1 MMNVQHTDISEY
13 MAKKKNQTRVETRKD
28 EIRVTTRDL
37 KQMLNKYLV
46 HNLFRKWTEDF
57 MDKDT
62 GEVESIERNELILEA
77 GTYLGKEECSTINFY
92 MQEGSITEVEVSN
105 QKRMAFENDRD
116 ALVPYIAQVMLDK
129 KKKFLLKAQNI
140 DQAREIVKDYTE
152 LNFKGLYRITLLKE
166 FDYCTILVDKLSVA
180 PIDEIGKLAIEFSDL
195 YSEEQ
200 IKALMGEGEEDIPEP
215 KFYNIEARIILTGPK
230 EEDKEE
236 TNQTF
241 IVETYNAERAMLIIN
256 KYLNDKQDE
265 LEKAAK
271 EKGREFDRKIIHASI
286 EQSSIIPVNSYIPEE
301 FSIAYA
307 EK

>member
-1 MMNVQHTDISEY
+1 

-57 MDKDT
+57 MDQDT
-62 GEVESIERNELILEA
+62 GEVVSIERNELILEA

-92 MQEGSITEVEVSN
+92 IQEGSITEVEVSN

-152 LNFKGLYRITLLKE
+152 LNFKGPYRITLLKE
-166 FDYCTILVDKLSVA
+166 FDYFTILVDKLSVT

-236 TNQTF
+236 INQTF
-241 IVETYNAERAMLIIN
+241 VVETYNAERAMLIIN

>member
-1 MMNVQHTDISEY
+1 

-57 MDKDT
+57 MDQDT
-62 GEVESIERNELILEA
+62 GEVVSIERNELILEA

-166 FDYCTILVDKLSVA
+166 FDYCTILVDKLSVT

-241 IVETYNAERAMLIIN
+241 VVETYNAERAMLIIN

>member
-1 MMNVQHTDISEY
+1 

-46 HNLFRKWTEDF
+46 HNLFRKWTENF
-57 MDKDT
+57 MDQDT
-62 GEVESIERNELILEA
+62 GEVVSIEKNELILEA
-77 GTYLGKEECSTINFY
+77 GTYLGKEECSNINFY

-152 LNFKGLYRITLLKE
+152 LNFKGPCRITLLKE
-166 FDYCTILVDKLSVA
+166 FDYCTILVDKLSVT

-241 IVETYNAERAMLIIN
+241 VVETYNAERAMLIIN

>member
-1 MMNVQHTDISEY
+1 

-57 MDKDT
+57 MDQDT
-62 GEVESIERNELILEA
+62 GEVVSIERNELILEA

-152 LNFKGLYRITLLKE
+152 LNFKGPYRITLLKE
-166 FDYCTILVDKLSVA
+166 FYYRTILVDKLSVT
-180 PIDEIGKLAIEFSDL
+180 PIDEIGKLAIEFPDL

-230 EEDKEE
+230 EEDKEK

-241 IVETYNAERAMLIIN
+241 VVETYNAERAMLIIN

-265 LEKAAK
+265 LEKAVK
-271 EKGREFDRKIIHASI
+271 EKGWEFDRKIIHASI
-286 EQSSIIPVNSYIPEE
+286 EQSSIIPVNSCIPEE

>member
-1 MMNVQHTDISEY
+1 

-57 MDKDT
+57 RDQDT
-62 GEVESIERNELILEA
+62 GEVVSIERNELILEA

-166 FDYCTILVDKLSVA
+166 FDYCTILVDKLSVT

-241 IVETYNAERAMLIIN
+241 VVETYNAERAMLIIN

>member
-1 MMNVQHTDISEY
+1 

-46 HNLFRKWTEDF
+46 HNLFRKWTENF
-57 MDKDT
+57 MDQDT
-62 GEVESIERNELILEA
+62 GKVISIERNELILEA

-129 KKKFLLKAQNI
+129 KKKFLLKSQNI

-152 LNFKGLYRITLLKE
+152 LNIKGPYRITLLKE
-166 FDYCTILVDKLSVA
+166 FDYCTILVDKLSVT

-241 IVETYNAERAMLIIN
+241 VVETYNAERAMLIIN

>member
-1 MMNVQHTDISEY
+1 

-57 MDKDT
+57 MDQDT
-62 GEVESIERNELILEA
+62 GEVVSIERNELILEA

-166 FDYCTILVDKLSVA
+166 FDYCTILVDKLSVT

-241 IVETYNAERAMLIIN
+241 VVETYNADRAMLIIN

-286 EQSSIIPVNSYIPEE
+286 EQSSIISVNSYIPEE

>member
-1 MMNVQHTDISEY
+1 

-46 HNLFRKWTEDF
+46 HNLFRKWTENF
-57 MDKDT
+57 MDQDT
-62 GEVESIERNELILEA
+62 GEVVSLDRNELILEA

-116 ALVPYIAQVMLDK
+116 ALVPYISQVMLDK

-152 LNFKGLYRITLLKE
+152 LNFKGPSRITLLKE
-166 FDYCTILVDKLSVA
+166 FDYCTILVDKLSVT
-180 PIDEIGKLAIEFSDL
+180 PINEIGKLAIEFSDL

-241 IVETYNAERAMLIIN
+241 VVETYNAERAMLIIN

>member
-1 MMNVQHTDISEY
+1 

-57 MDKDT
+57 MDQDT
-62 GEVESIERNELILEA
+62 GEVVSIERNELILEA

-116 ALVPYIAQVMLDK
+116 ALVPYISQVMLDK

-166 FDYCTILVDKLSVA
+166 FDYCTILVDKLSVT

-241 IVETYNAERAMLIIN
+241 VVETYNAERAMLIIN

>member
-1 MMNVQHTDISEY
+1 

-57 MDKDT
+57 MDQDT
-62 GEVESIERNELILEA
+62 GEVVSIERNELILEA

-105 QKRMAFENDRD
+105 QKRMVFENDRD

-152 LNFKGLYRITLLKE
+152 LNFKGPYRIILLKE
-166 FDYCTILVDKLSVA
+166 FDYCTILVDKLSVT

-241 IVETYNAERAMLIIN
+241 VVETYNAERAMLIIN

>member
-1 MMNVQHTDISEY
+1 

-46 HNLFRKWTEDF
+46 HNLFRKWTENF
-57 MDKDT
+57 MDQDT
-62 GEVESIERNELILEA
+62 GEVVSIERNELILEA

-152 LNFKGLYRITLLKE
+152 LNFRGTYRITLLKE
-166 FDYCTILVDKLSVA
+166 FDYCTILVDKLSVT

-215 KFYNIEARIILTGPK
+215 KFYNIEARIILTEPK

-241 IVETYNAERAMLIIN
+241 VVETYNAERAMLIIN

>member
-1 MMNVQHTDISEY
+1 
-13 MAKKKNQTRVETRKD
+13 MAKKKNQNRVETRKD

-57 MDKDT
+57 WDQDT
-62 GEVESIERNELILEA
+62 GEVVSIERNELILEA

-166 FDYCTILVDKLSVA
+166 FDYCTILVDKLSVT

-215 KFYNIEARIILTGPK
+215 KFYNIEARIILTRPK

-241 IVETYNAERAMLIIN
+241 VVETYNAERAMLIIN

>member
-1 MMNVQHTDISEY
+1 
-13 MAKKKNQTRVETRKD
+13 
-28 EIRVTTRDL
+28 
-37 KQMLNKYLV
+37 MLNKYLV

-57 MDKDT
+57 RDQDT
-62 GEVESIERNELILEA
+62 GEVISIERNELILEA

-152 LNFKGLYRITLLKE
+152 LNFKGPYRITLLKE
-166 FDYCTILVDKLSVA
+166 FDYCTILVDKLSVT
-180 PIDEIGKLAIEFSDL
+180 PIDEIGNLAIEFSDL

-241 IVETYNAERAMLIIN
+241 VVETYNAERAMLIIN

>member
-1 MMNVQHTDISEY
+1 

-46 HNLFRKWTEDF
+46 HSLFRKWTEDF
-57 MDKDT
+57 RDQDT
-62 GEVESIERNELILEA
+62 GEVVSIERNELILEA

-166 FDYCTILVDKLSVA
+166 FDYCTILVDKLSVT

-241 IVETYNAERAMLIIN
+241 VVETYNTERAMLIIN

>member
-1 MMNVQHTDISEY
+1 
-13 MAKKKNQTRVETRKD
+13 
-28 EIRVTTRDL
+28 
-37 KQMLNKYLV
+37 
-46 HNLFRKWTEDF
+46 
-57 MDKDT
+57 
-62 GEVESIERNELILEA
+62 
-77 GTYLGKEECSTINFY
+77 
-92 MQEGSITEVEVSN
+92 
-105 QKRMAFENDRD
+105 
-116 ALVPYIAQVMLDK
+116 
-129 KKKFLLKAQNI
+129 
-140 DQAREIVKDYTE
+140 
-152 LNFKGLYRITLLKE
+152 
-166 FDYCTILVDKLSVA
+166 
-180 PIDEIGKLAIEFSDL
+180 
-195 YSEEQ
+195 
-200 IKALMGEGEEDIPEP
+200 MGEGEEDIPEP

-241 IVETYNAERAMLIIN
+241 VVETYNAERAMLIIN

>member
-1 MMNVQHTDISEY
+1 
-13 MAKKKNQTRVETRKD
+13 MAKKKNQIRVETRKD

-46 HNLFRKWTEDF
+46 HSLFRKWTEDF
-57 MDKDT
+57 RDQDT
-62 GEVESIERNELILEA
+62 GEVVSIERNELILEA

-116 ALVPYIAQVMLDK
+116 ALVLYIAQVMLDK

-152 LNFKGLYRITLLKE
+152 LNFKGPYRITLLKE
-166 FDYCTILVDKLSVA
+166 FDYCTILVDKLSVT

-195 YSEEQ
+195 YSEEL

-215 KFYNIEARIILTGPK
+215 KFYNIKARIILTGPK

-241 IVETYNAERAMLIIN
+241 VVETYNAERAMLIIN

>member
-1 MMNVQHTDISEY
+1 

-46 HNLFRKWTEDF
+46 HNLFRKWTENF
-57 MDKDT
+57 MDQDT
-62 GEVESIERNELILEA
+62 GEVVSLDRNELILEA

-129 KKKFLLKAQNI
+129 KKKFLLKSQNI

-152 LNFKGLYRITLLKE
+152 LNFKGPYRITLLKE
-166 FDYCTILVDKLSVA
+166 FDYCTILVDKLSVT

-241 IVETYNAERAMLIIN
+241 VVETYNAERAMLIIN

-265 LEKAAK
+265 LEKPQK
-271 EKGREFDRKIIHASI
+271 KKDGNLI
-286 EQSSIIPVNSYIPEE
+286 ERSFTQV
-301 FSIAYA
+301 
-307 EK
+307 